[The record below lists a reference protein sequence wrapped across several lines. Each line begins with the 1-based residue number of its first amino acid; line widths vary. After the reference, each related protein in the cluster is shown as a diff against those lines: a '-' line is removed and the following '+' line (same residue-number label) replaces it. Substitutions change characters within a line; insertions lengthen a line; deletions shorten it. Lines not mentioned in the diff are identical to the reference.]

1 MNQHAKKIGVATAT
15 IIGMNAMIGAGIFT
29 APAALAVYAGPAGL
43 LAYLFVI
50 IAVWFLAESFGRLAA
65 IFPEGGSFYTY
76 TKQWGGHTLG
86 LISAFG
92 YLIGLLIAMGLLAQ
106 IAGIYG
112 QAIIPSSPFTIGLVI
127 ILALVALNLAGV
139 ALSYLGI
146 FLNALTIF
154 CMTSITLLCLSKASL
169 SNLTP
174 FAPHGLTNIFK
185 ATKVA
190 IFGFFGFEAVA
201 SLFNEIENPQ
211 KNVPRAT
218 VLALT
223 LVGIL
228 YICFI
233 SAVLLAIPTQSFSSD
248 KMPLSEALAILFP
261 GMTWFITVITIAI
274 MSAIIGCIHSI
285 IWSTSD
291 LLLILFGR
299 MKSPA
304 IKNLA
309 TQGILNKKAAVLIVG
324 ALILL
329 SYSSFNDL
337 SLFFSLTAIFVVF
350 GYVTSIIALLT
361 VKSEWKSGQNYKT
374 IIGLIAAAM
383 IFIFAFQDLIQA
395 VTH

>member
-1 MNQHAKKIGVATAT
+1 
-15 IIGMNAMIGAGIFT
+15 
-29 APAALAVYAGPAGL
+29 
-43 LAYLFVI
+43 
-50 IAVWFLAESFGRLAA
+50 
-65 IFPEGGSFYTY
+65 
-76 TKQWGGHTLG
+76 
-86 LISAFG
+86 
-92 YLIGLLIAMGLLAQ
+92 
-106 IAGIYG
+106 
-112 QAIIPSSPFTIGLVI
+112 
-127 ILALVALNLAGV
+127 
-139 ALSYLGI
+139 
-146 FLNALTIF
+146 
-154 CMTSITLLCLSKASL
+154 
-169 SNLTP
+169 
-174 FAPHGLTNIFK
+174 
-185 ATKVA
+185 
-190 IFGFFGFEAVA
+190 
-201 SLFNEIENPQ
+201 
-211 KNVPRAT
+211 
-218 VLALT
+218 
-223 LVGIL
+223 
-228 YICFI
+228 
-233 SAVLLAIPTQSFSSD
+233 
-248 KMPLSEALAILFP
+248 MPLSEALAILFP